1 LVFDTNDVSPSGT
14 HITIHMIDPKKKKK
28 LGDEEDELNP
38 DAIDAALG
46 DEAEEGLDE
55 EDDEVPLVLDE
66 EEETW

>member
-1 LVFDTNDVSPSGT
+1 
-14 HITIHMIDPKKKKK
+14 MIDPKKKKK